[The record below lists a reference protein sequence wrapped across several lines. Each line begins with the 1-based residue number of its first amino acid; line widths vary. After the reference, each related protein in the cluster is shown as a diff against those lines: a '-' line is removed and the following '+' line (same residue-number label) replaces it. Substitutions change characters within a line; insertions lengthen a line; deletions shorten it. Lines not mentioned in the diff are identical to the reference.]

1 MGYHTVLFDLDGTLT
16 DPAVGICTSVQYALE
31 KAGRKP
37 GPLEEYYRWIGP
49 PLAYS
54 FEVYAGATPEE
65 AGQMV
70 AFYRE
75 RYSTVGLFENQVYP
89 GILELLGRLKKA
101 GLRLAVATGKPTG
114 FSQRILDRFGLAGYL
129 DCVSR
134 SSLSD
139 RSPDKCNIIRH
150 ALYELGVRDLDGC
163 VMVGDRSHDAVGAKM
178 SGVDF
183 IGVLYGY
190 GSREE
195 LEAEGAEKLADSP
208 AALGTLL
215 GL

>member
-1 MGYHTVLFDLDGTLT
+1 M
-16 DPAVGICTSVQYALE
+16 
-31 KAGRKP
+31 
-37 GPLEEYYRWIGP
+37 
-49 PLAYS
+49 
-54 FEVYAGATPEE
+54 
-65 AGQMV
+65 
-70 AFYRE
+70 
-75 RYSTVGLFENQVYP
+75 
-89 GILELLGRLKKA
+89 
-101 GLRLAVATGKPTG
+101 
-114 FSQRILDRFGLAGYL
+114 
-129 DCVSR
+129 
-134 SSLSD
+134 
-139 RSPDKCNIIRH
+139 
-150 ALYELGVRDLDGC
+150 YELGVRDLDGC

>member
-75 RYSTVGLFENQVYP
+75 RYSTVGLFENRIPRYPGASGPAEESRAPPGRWPPESPRAFPSGFWTGSGWLVILTVYP
-89 GILELLGRLKKA
+89 VPPCRTALRTNATSFAMLCMSWAYGIWTAASWL
-101 GLRLAVATGKPTG
+101 ATGPRCGRGQDERGG
-114 FSQRILDRFGLAGYL
+114 FYRRALWIRQPGGAGGG
-129 DCVSR
+129 R
-134 SSLSD
+134 
-139 RSPDKCNIIRH
+139 R
-150 ALYELGVRDLDGC
+150 
-163 VMVGDRSHDAVGAKM
+163 
-178 SGVDF
+178 
-183 IGVLYGY
+183 
-190 GSREE
+190 
-195 LEAEGAEKLADSP
+195 
-208 AALGTLL
+208 
-215 GL
+215 

>member
-89 GILELLGRLKKA
+89 GIPELLGRLKKA
-101 GLRLAVATGKPTG
+101 GLRLAVATGKPTAFPSG
-114 FSQRILDRFGLAGYL
+114 FWTGSGWLVILTVYRFLPVGP
-129 DCVSR
+129 
-134 SSLSD
+134 LSGQMQHH
-139 RSPDKCNIIRH
+139 SPCF
-150 ALYELGVRDLDGC
+150 V
-163 VMVGDRSHDAVGAKM
+163 
-178 SGVDF
+178 
-183 IGVLYGY
+183 
-190 GSREE
+190 
-195 LEAEGAEKLADSP
+195 
-208 AALGTLL
+208 
-215 GL
+215 